1 MPYSLRS
8 RNGKKPVYSD
18 KEETIQTPK
27 KGKITKSTPKKKKNE
42 STEAVKKVQIKQL
55 IRPSL
60 PISDAKQRLIKEL
73 SNASGKPSEIKQK
86 SKEKKKIIIHKIDL
100 KGSGKIKKAIR
111 MDGKQISKIVLGKV
125 RQLNPE
131 VTPSIVKARSAVTP
145 AKLAFQTEI
154 LKRAMLKEIRHA
166 AVEKNIGGNA
176 AANSPKS
183 PLKGR

>member
-1 MPYSLRS
+1 MPYSLRT

-18 KEETIQTPK
+18 KDETLSTPK
-27 KGKITKSTPKKKKNE
+27 RAKITKKKKKDE
-42 STEAVKKVQIKQL
+42 STETVKKVQVKQL

-125 RQLNPE
+125 RQLNPG
-131 VTPSIVKARSAVTP
+131 VTPSIVKARSAIIP
-145 AKLAFQTEI
+145 AKLAIQTEI
-154 LKRAMLKEIRHA
+154 LKQAMLKEIRHA
-166 AVEKNIGGNA
+166 ADKKNIGGKA
-176 AANSPKS
+176 APKSPKS